1 MKNLEN
7 NSNNKLEQKTIIND
21 NFDDNFV
28 NKVAQI
34 IKEETKIIKNKES
47 KINIEDNVNKDDE
60 NQKNEEKNNQNNK
73 KEKITINQIN
83 LILKK

>member
-1 MKNLEN
+1 LKNLEN

-47 KINIEDNVNKDDE
+47 KINIEDNVIDDE